1 MDRPIAKKK
10 WTLNKVA
17 GLLVIA
23 AIAVFFLYNFI
34 NASGN
39 SKLNVDAERLTISE
53 VKQDNFREY
62 VPING
67 VVLPL
72 TTIYLDVLEGGRVDE
87 KFVEDGA
94 IMKKGE
100 AILKLSNT
108 DLELSLA
115 NEQTAVFNVLTQM
128 QNTKNNAEQNSITR
142 QNNVADIDVALK
154 EAERI
159 FNINKKLFAD
169 SVIARQEFISSEN
182 NYNYQLKRKKL
193 SEEFIKQDVSSMKL
207 QVSQMNESYN
217 RMQHTLGLMQQKVG
231 DLIVRAPVDGQLTSL
246 DAEFGQSI
254 NKGQRIGQIDVLDGF
269 KVHAEIDEHYIS
281 RVFPDLQ
288 ATVTLEDTVY
298 LLKIKKV
305 YTQIS
310 NGRFQVDMIF
320 IKNIP
325 AKIRRGQTLQLRLAL
340 GDETKALLVTKGGF
354 YQQTGGNWAYKLS
367 ADGKSAY
374 KVEMQIGRQNPDY
387 YEILSGLKAG
397 DKIITS
403 SYETYGDKDELTI
416 K

>member
-1 MDRPIAKKK
+1 MDRPIEKKK
-10 WTLNKVA
+10 WTAKRITLVVA
-17 GLLVIA
+17 IP
-23 AIAVFFLYNFI
+23 AITLFVVYNI
-34 NASGN
+34 LNASGN
-39 SKLNVDAERLTISE
+39 SKLNVDAERITISE

-94 IMKKGE
+94 IMKKGD

-142 QNNVADIDVALK
+142 QNNVADIDIALK

-159 FNINKKLFAD
+159 YKINKKLYAD
-169 SVIARQEFISSEN
+169 SVIPRQEFTTSEN
-182 NYNYQLKRKKL
+182 NYNYQLTRKKL
-193 SEEFIKQDVSSMKL
+193 SEEFIKQDASSMKL
-207 QVSQMNESYN
+207 QVSQMNESYS
-217 RMQHTLGLMQQKVG
+217 RMQHTLSLMKQKVG

-246 DAEFGQSI
+246 DAEFGQSL
-254 NKGQRIGQIDVLDGF
+254 NKGQRIGQIDVLSGF

-281 RVFPDLQ
+281 RVFPELQ
-288 ATVTLEDTVY
+288 AEFTLDGKTY

-305 YTQIS
+305 YTQVS
-310 NGRFQVDMIF
+310 NGRFQIDLVFVKD
-320 IKNIP
+320 IP
-325 AKIRRGQTLQLRLAL
+325 AKIRRGQTLQIRLAL
-340 GDETKALLVTKGGF
+340 GDESKALLVNKGGF
-354 YQQTGGNWAYKLS
+354 YQQTGGNWAYKVS
-367 ADGKSAY
+367 ADGKKAY
-374 KVEMQIGRQNPDY
+374 KVDMQVGRQNPDY
-387 YEILSGLKAG
+387 YEILSGLQPG

-403 SYETYGDKDELTI
+403 SYETFGDMDELVI

>member
-1 MDRPIAKKK
+1 VDRPIEKKK
-10 WTLNKVA
+10 WTAKRITLVVA
-17 GLLVIA
+17 IP
-23 AIAVFFLYNFI
+23 AITLFVVYNI
-34 NASGN
+34 LNASGN
-39 SKLNVDAERLTISE
+39 SKLNVDAERITISE

-94 IMKKGE
+94 IMKKGD

-142 QNNVADIDVALK
+142 QNNVADIDIALK

-159 FNINKKLFAD
+159 YKINKKLYAD
-169 SVIARQEFISSEN
+169 SVIPRQEFTTSEN
-182 NYNYQLKRKKL
+182 NYNYQLTRKKL
-193 SEEFIKQDVSSMKL
+193 SEEFIKQDASSMKL
-207 QVSQMNESYN
+207 QVSQMNESYS
-217 RMQHTLGLMQQKVG
+217 RMQHTLSLMKQKVG

-246 DAEFGQSI
+246 DAEFGQSL
-254 NKGQRIGQIDVLDGF
+254 NKGQRIGQIDVLSGF

-281 RVFPDLQ
+281 RVFPELQ
-288 ATVTLEDTVY
+288 AEFTLDGKTY

-305 YTQIS
+305 YTQVS
-310 NGRFQVDMIF
+310 NGRFQIDLVFVKD
-320 IKNIP
+320 IP
-325 AKIRRGQTLQLRLAL
+325 AKIRRGQTLQIRLAL
-340 GDETKALLVTKGGF
+340 GDESKALLVNKGGF
-354 YQQTGGNWAYKLS
+354 YQQTGGNWAYKVS
-367 ADGKSAY
+367 ADGKKAY
-374 KVEMQIGRQNPDY
+374 KVDMQVGRQNPDY
-387 YEILSGLKAG
+387 YEILSGLQPG

-403 SYETYGDKDELTI
+403 SYETFGDMDELVI

>member
-10 WTLNKVA
+10 WTSKKIA
-17 GLLVIA
+17 GALLIA
-23 AIAVFFLYNFI
+23 SIGGFILYNFLDA
-34 NASGN
+34 NGN

-72 TTIYLDVLEGGRVDE
+72 TTIYLDVLEGGRVDQ

-94 IMKKGE
+94 VMKKGD

-128 QNTKNNAEQNSITR
+128 QNTKNNAEQNSIMR

-159 FNINKKLFAD
+159 YNINKKLYAD
-169 SVIARQEFISSEN
+169 SVIAKQEFISSEN

-193 SEEFIKQDVSSMKL
+193 SEEFIKQDASSMKL
-207 QVSQMNESYN
+207 QVTQMNESYS

-231 DLIVRAPVDGQLTSL
+231 DLIVRAPIDGQLTSL
-246 DAEFGQSI
+246 DAAYGQSI
-254 NKGQRIGQIDVLDGF
+254 NKGQRVGQIDVLDGF

-288 ATVTLEDTVY
+288 ATYTLADTTY
-298 LLKIKKV
+298 ILKIKKV

-310 NGRFQVDMIF
+310 NGRFQVDLVF
-320 IKNIP
+320 VNSLP
-325 AKIRRGQTLQLRLAL
+325 AKIRRGQTLQIRLAL
-340 GDETKALLVTKGGF
+340 GDETKALLVNKGGF

-367 ADGKSAY
+367 ADGKKAY
-374 KVEMQIGRQNPDY
+374 KVDMQVGRQNPDY
-387 YEILSGLKAG
+387 YEILSGLKPG

-403 SYETYGDKDELTI
+403 SYETYGDKDELVI